1 MFDELIEQ
9 WGGRRAFVAALGN
22 QHMHGR
28 VPIPAARSMITWDG
42 IADVLLWQRLAPPLM
57 RVVHTAGR
65 TINPANYLDRD
76 STPRRTDNPVVNIGK
91 LGAILDAGSTLVIDS
106 IDEMLPNIGAT
117 ALELSDL
124 VGEWVQAHLYAT
136 KGATPAFAPHW
147 DVIDVL
153 VVQVEGEKHWDV
165 YGPGNIHPIDATID
179 PDNTCPPDPI
189 WSGVLQP
196 GDVLYMPRGC
206 FHGVRGTGGTSI
218 HLSYGFQRRTGLA
231 YLGWLTGFARHTAA
245 FREDIPRTG
254 ELEDTARHAKILTE
268 ALAQLVREH
277 PLPEFLAAHA
287 QKVPPPPNPGL
298 ETRDDRS

>member
-153 VVQVEGEKHWDV
+153 VVMVEGEKHWDV
-165 YGPGNIHPIDATID
+165 YGPGNIDPIDATID
-179 PDNTCPPDPI
+179 PDNRRRKSSRPPPATRVMRSSTVSNSSDWAPWSDVDPTSS
-189 WSGVLQP
+189 WSNSASTGTH
-196 GDVLYMPRGC
+196 PRG
-206 FHGVRGTGGTSI
+206 S
-218 HLSYGFQRRTGLA
+218 
-231 YLGWLTGFARHTAA
+231 AA
-245 FREDIPRTG
+245 SNASRP
-254 ELEDTARHAKILTE
+254 A
-268 ALAQLVREH
+268 
-277 PLPEFLAAHA
+277 
-287 QKVPPPPNPGL
+287 
-298 ETRDDRS
+298 